1 MCGIIGYIG
10 DKNAT
15 EVLLVGLKFMEYR
28 GYDSAGVAL
37 LYPEGIKVFKE
48 KGKLRA
54 LEGAI
59 PEDNPAAKMGIA
71 HIRWATHGEPSKLNA
86 HPISNEDGTITV
98 VHNGIIENH
107 EAIKTMLMKEGYT
120 FITQTDTEVLAHL
133 FDKYMDGDPI
143 ASISQALDIVEGT
156 YGICVLLKKYPDIII
171 GARKGSPLM
180 IGISDNGM
188 FMASDV
194 SAFRHHTGK
203 VIYLEDGDIVR
214 ISKTDFTIYDID
226 SKVDRKSVV

>member
-59 PEDNPAAKMGIA
+59 PEDNPAAKMGIG

-107 EAIKTMLMKEGYT
+107 EAIKTMLTKEGYT
-120 FITQTDTEVLAHL
+120 FITRLIQKFWLIYSINIWTGTRLPQYLWHL
-133 FDKYMDGDPI
+133 
-143 ASISQALDIVEGT
+143 T
-156 YGICVLLKKYPDIII
+156 LLKE
-171 GARKGSPLM
+171 LM
-180 IGISDNGM
+180 V
-188 FMASDV
+188 FV
-194 SAFRHHTGK
+194 F
-203 VIYLEDGDIVR
+203 Y
-214 ISKTDFTIYDID
+214 
-226 SKVDRKSVV
+226 